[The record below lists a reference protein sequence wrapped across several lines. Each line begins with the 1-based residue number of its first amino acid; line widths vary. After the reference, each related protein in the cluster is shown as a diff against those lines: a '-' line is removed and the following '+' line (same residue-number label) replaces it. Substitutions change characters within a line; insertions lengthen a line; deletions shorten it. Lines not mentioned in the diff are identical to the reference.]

1 MYPIRILTPYLL
13 SALMLLV
20 LSLNAQAQ
28 TLRWGSSTP
37 AGSRAGL
44 NAGPAALIP
53 PERSVDFIVALV
65 DSEPITNH
73 DVKAAAQRLRSQAAQ
88 TGLPD
93 LPPAQL
99 NQEALEMLIF
109 ERSQLQWAKTLGV
122 RVSDAELQDRASA
135 IASRNQLSLDDFYR
149 ELERQG
155 LSKTRFLQSLR
166 EQQILQ
172 RLRDRE
178 VPPRV
183 VVTDAD
189 IDRFLRQQKSELKR
203 TGRIELA
210 QILIPVPEDA
220 AAETWARAE
229 RTARQWLQEIRQGAD
244 FLAMAQTRSAAP
256 DRVNSGRMGLRPMDR
271 YPELFLQ
278 AVQDTP
284 TGGIVGPIRSGAGW
298 HLLKVV
304 EQPPVAITMPQTR
317 ARHILLRPSADLSQN
332 AARARLFQFKNDL
345 QNGRADFAQL
355 ARQHSQDASAS
366 QGGDLGWV
374 AQGQFV
380 PEFEQVMDTLE
391 PGQISDPLLSR
402 FGLHLIQVL
411 ERRDVP
417 LTAAQER
424 EYARNALRDQKFPE
438 ALQIWASEIRGKA
451 FIQYREPPQ

>member
-20 LSLNAQAQ
+20 LGLNAHAQ
-28 TLRWGSSTP
+28 TLRWGATTP
-37 AGSRAGL
+37 AGSGAGL
-44 NAGPAALIP
+44 NAGSAVLTP

-65 DSEPITNH
+65 DNEPITNH

-109 ERSQLQWAKTLGV
+109 ERSQLLWAKTSGV
-122 RVSDAELQDRASA
+122 RVSDAELQDRAAA

-172 RLRDRE
+172 RLRDQE
-178 VPPRV
+178 VPARV

-210 QILIPVPEDA
+210 QILIPVPEGA
-220 AAETWARAE
+220 AAELWDQAE

-244 FLAMAQTRSAAP
+244 FFALAQARSAAP
-256 DRVNSGRMGLRPMDR
+256 DRVNSGRMGLRPLDR

-284 TGGIVGPIRSGAGW
+284 TGGVVGPIRSGAGW
-298 HLLKVV
+298 HLLKLV

-332 AARARLFQFKNDL
+332 AARVRLFQFKNDL
-345 QNGRADFAQL
+345 QNGQADFAQL
-355 ARQHSQDASAS
+355 ARQHSQDVSAR

-380 PEFEQVMDTLE
+380 LEFEQVMDSLA
-391 PGQISDPLLSR
+391 PGQISDPLSSR

-424 EYARNALRDQKFPE
+424 EYARNALREQKFPE
-438 ALQIWASEIRGKA
+438 ALQIWAREIRGKA
-451 FIQYREPPQ
+451 FIEYREPPQ